1 MSAKSD
7 RRRRPILWASLT
19 TGLGIAALLALGTW
33 QVERAAWK
41 DVLQAE
47 LDSQLALPPE
57 PLPARID
64 DPAPWRHRRATA
76 KGTFDHDHEMT
87 VLAPAGDGTSGYHV
101 VTPLIRAGAD
111 AVLVDRGWV
120 PLAARFP
127 AARPVGEL
135 VVEGIVTVPGGPGPF
150 TPDNVPGEG
159 AWYWFDLPA
168 MAATAGAR
176 ALPVLLEAAAAR
188 APGGLPEGG
197 QTVVAL
203 RNEHR
208 GYAATWYAL
217 AAALAVVYVLFL
229 RHERRP
235 VPP

>member
-1 MSAKSD
+1 MFPAVD

-19 TGLGIAALLALGTW
+19 AGLGIAALLALGTW

-41 DVLQAE
+41 DGLQAE
-47 LDSQLALPPE
+47 LDARLALGPE

-64 DPAPWRHRRATA
+64 ESAPWRHRRATA
-76 KGTFDHDHEMT
+76 TGTFDHNHEMT
-87 VLAPAGDGTSGYHV
+87 VLAPARDGASGYHV
-101 VTPLIRAGAD
+101 VTPLVRAGAD

-120 PLAARFP
+120 PLAARES
-127 AARPVGEL
+127 ATRPVGEL
-135 VVEGIVTVPGGPGPF
+135 VVEGIVTVPAGPGPF

-159 AWYWFDLPA
+159 AWYWFDLPV
-168 MAATAGAR
+168 MAAAAGVE
-176 ALPVLLEAAAAR
+176 ALPVLLEASAAPV
-188 APGGLPEGG
+188 PGGLPEGG

-217 AAALAVVYVLFL
+217 AAALAVIYVLFL
-229 RHERRP
+229 RRERRP
-235 VPP
+235 APP